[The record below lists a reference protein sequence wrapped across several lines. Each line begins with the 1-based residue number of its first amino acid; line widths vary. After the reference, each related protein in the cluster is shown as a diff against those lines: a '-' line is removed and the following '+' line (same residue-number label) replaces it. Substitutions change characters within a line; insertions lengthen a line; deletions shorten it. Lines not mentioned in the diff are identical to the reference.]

1 MNKRDAILNLVVSF
15 LATIFIEITLSV
27 FFSGWVI
34 RIISFFYFL
43 FIILWLIAD
52 IYYFQRGNSTLITF
66 IIKDV
71 FFLLAGLIF
80 LFLCVGVFILYGEI
94 LGNVLFTC
102 IVAFL
107 LTYRFLDI

>member
-52 IYYFQRGNSTLITF
+52 IYYFQHGNSALMHY

-80 LFLCVGVFILYGEI
+80 LFLCIGVFILYGEI

-102 IVAFL
+102 IIAFL
-107 LTYRFLDI
+107 LTYRFLDF